1 MYIELPLVNM
11 QYRTLFMVIGN
22 IYVYIFAY
30 RDGINMLLITDNLY
44 MGLMVVEVW
53 TYLNC

>member
-1 MYIELPLVNM
+1 MNIELPLVNM
-11 QYRTLFMVIGN
+11 QYRTLFTVIGN

-30 RDGINMLLITDNLY
+30 RDGVKMLLITDDLY